1 MPTRW
6 LAAAAALAVV
16 LATGSIVWGAGQARR
31 ADSAVADAASYRNLL
46 ATLGGKDFRVG
57 TLQPAAHAQ
66 IAGQVLLYDGD
77 PNANWYSW
85 GVLLV
90 HAPPEIS
97 SATATL
103 LSPNGRTQALPS
115 LRFENG
121 EAHAWIVSEDLSA
134 FDRLTITA
142 ADGSVLATARIDD
155 A

>member
-1 MPTRW
+1 MPHTNAHPYADFDELSVDRPGDGIVRIT
-6 LAAAAALAVV
+6 LDAPGLNAVN
-16 LATGSIVWGAGQARR
+16 A
-31 ADSAVADAASYRNLL
+31 
-46 ATLGGKDFRVG
+46 
-57 TLQPAAHAQ
+57 AAHAQ

-77 PNANWYSW
+77 PNADWYSW

-103 LSPNGRTQALPS
+103 LSPNGRTQALPP

-121 EAHAWIVSEDLSA
+121 EAHAWIVSEDLSS

-142 ADGSVLATARIDD
+142 ADGSVLATARIDYV
-155 A
+155 